1 MLEVV
6 VDGGVIF
13 RTPRCGCA
21 GGVHAGPLTSWSWS
35 WGGTNLWCVGG
46 RIHIVYS
53 YESVWEWEWDFE
65 AGVLGMGAM
74 MEG

>member
-21 GGVHAGPLTSWSWS
+21 GGARGTPDELE
-35 WGGTNLWCVGG
+35 GTNLWCVGG

-53 YESVWEWEWDFE
+53 YESV
-65 AGVLGMGAM
+65 
-74 MEG
+74 